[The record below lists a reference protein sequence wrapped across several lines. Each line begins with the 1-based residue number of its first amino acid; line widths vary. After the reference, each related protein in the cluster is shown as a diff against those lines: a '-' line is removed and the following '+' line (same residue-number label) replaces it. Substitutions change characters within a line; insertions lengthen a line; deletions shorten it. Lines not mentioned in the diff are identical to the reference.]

1 MRSNGG
7 DMEKT
12 EKKLKILIA
21 DDEPLTKMDLK
32 EMLIE
37 AGYEVTGDVA
47 DGFDAVEACR
57 RERPDLALLD
67 IRMPYLDGL
76 SAAKIIFDEDL
87 ADAIVLLTAYT
98 DMEFVNQAKECGVGG
113 YLVKP
118 IDEKSLVPSIEL
130 AVSRSR
136 DLRALKKAVAKT
148 QERLE
153 SRVVVEKAKGQIM
166 LKEGKSEQEAYEYLR
181 NISQVKHLSMRKVA
195 EMIMVRGD

>member
-136 DLRALKKAVAKT
+136 DLRALKKEKGGRQDAGTAGKPCSRRESKGPDHAQGR
-148 QERLE
+148 QERAGGLRI
-153 SRVVVEKAKGQIM
+153 SAKYQSGKASVDA
-166 LKEGKSEQEAYEYLR
+166 EG
-181 NISQVKHLSMRKVA
+181 
-195 EMIMVRGD
+195 G